1 MLKIVPPATLAT
13 FAFAALLGLSP
24 AARAD
29 ENWEDAKAAFE
40 ICYENFPNT
49 RAIHDGLKA
58 AGWRYEGNEGGFKVF
73 TRNGFRAIAATQAS
87 AQEASLCFVSSS
99 RLPGQTAVA
108 FAKEV
113 IGRLDG
119 ATPADPATH
128 SALIAYDGTL
138 RGIDL
143 RVGAVENLN
152 FGEMRGAA
160 VILGDF

>member
-1 MLKIVPPATLAT
+1 MTK
-13 FAFAALLGLSP
+13 P
-24 AARAD
+24 AARALTLCLSLLAAAIPAHAD

-58 AGWRYEGNEGGFKVF
+58 VGWRYEGNEGGFKIF
-73 TRNGFRAIAATQAS
+73 TRNGFRAVAATQAS

-99 RLPGQTAVA
+99 RLPGDTAVA
-108 FAKEV
+108 YAKKV

-119 ATPADPATH
+119 AKPADPATH
-128 SALIAYDGTL
+128 SALIAYEGTL